1 MRIGLI
7 SDTHIA
13 DDLAGFIPEINDAF
27 YRNNVEII
35 LHLGDINSN
44 KVLDV
49 LEKICPVVAVRDF
62 TEPKP
67 LDPRLSE
74 TVRVLHIAGKTIAI
88 VHDIGWP
95 GPRIIADVEL
105 VLPDGMSL
113 EEILIRK
120 FGCFV
125 DIVAFGHTH
134 QELIAF
140 RENVLFINP
149 GSPNYSHSVKQK
161 GKLGTLGIID
171 IDYSGNIIPKI
182 IDLNCL

>member
-7 SDTHIA
+7 SDTHLA
-13 DDLAGFIPEINDAF
+13 DDLVGFIPEIPEAF
-27 YRNNVEII
+27 YRNNVETI
-35 LHLGDINSN
+35 LHLGDINSI

-49 LEKICPVVAVRDF
+49 LEEICPVVAVRDF

-67 LDPRLSE
+67 FDPRLSE
-74 TVRVLHIAGKTIAI
+74 TVRVLHLAGKNIAM

-95 GPRIIADVEL
+95 GPRIVADVEL
-105 VLPDGMSL
+105 LLPDEISL
-113 EEILIRK
+113 EEVLIRK
-120 FGCFV
+120 FGCSV

-149 GSPNYSHSVKQK
+149 GSPNHSHSANRI
-161 GKLGTLGIID
+161 GNLGTLGIID
-171 IDYSGNIIPKI
+171 IGSSGSIHPEI